1 MHSFELK
8 RELTFPLKVNKSLHN
23 KKKMQLTISTRS
35 FNRLCALWRRNNRP
49 LKEAN
54 DASQMKPKKKQ
65 SFFSAW
71 RACRSSNRKDRNPN
85 PKRSS
90 VWNSCIMCRKQI
102 IHQNEMDLNS
112 TPDNPN
118 PEVESS
124 SKQELKI
131 VIEDL
136 PDDHP
141 APDDSLLIPVWLFE
155 SPNESD
161 DLGFDKSETE
171 HEFEYLIPSWLF
183 QLPSEGEDLGLYKP
197 HTSLSK
203 RYRRSYSYYTKL
215 WKDSLDQLTL
225 SKNKTEEKTAED
237 SACTPTG
244 ITSDTQQTTSYIDV

>member
-1 MHSFELK
+1 
-8 RELTFPLKVNKSLHN
+8 
-23 KKKMQLTISTRS
+23 MQLTISTRS

-54 DASQMKPKKKQ
+54 DASQVKPKKKQ

-71 RACRSSNRKDRNPN
+71 RACRSKNRKGRNPNPN

-90 VWNSCIMCRKQI
+90 VWNSCIMCRKHT

-141 APDDSLLIPVWLFE
+141 DKNLLIPVWLFE

-161 DLGFDKSETE
+161 DLGLDKSETE

-203 RYRRSYSYYTKL
+203 RYRRSYSYYTNL